1 VLTWSRAVSVAGTTL
16 TGVTADEL
24 REMLLPFRTRAVDEG
39 YPWED
44 IGPLPADEVD
54 RWISHA
60 RPCAVLTSDADGPVA
75 GSFGGP
81 LLLPAEVPDPE
92 YPYVA
97 SVDLA
102 ALPKDATDLPLPPD
116 GRLLLFASLDEPD
129 GEGNYGQAIYVPT
142 GTPVEER
149 DRNTWKGH
157 DYFGDDH
164 YQQIV
169 DSYPQGE
176 LRARTE
182 PDLPYYGLPGFP
194 NADDLVTVWR
204 DTTDRSGHLQ
214 VGGYADQEDS
224 DPDPLERLASSAV
237 REAKLGRWGDGGP
250 VSGAVE
256 DWVLLA
262 HWNPDISHRE
272 GADVQWGIQRAD
284 LEARRFDRT
293 FSTVSWNP

>member
-1 VLTWSRAVSVAGTTL
+1 MAATTL
-16 TGVTADEL
+16 ADMTADDL
-24 REMLLPFRTRAVDEG
+24 QAKLIPFRTRAIEEG

-44 IGPLPADEVD
+44 IDPLPAEEVD
-54 RWISHA
+54 RWIGHA
-60 RPCAVLTSDADGPVA
+60 RPCAVLTSGGDGPVA
-75 GSFGGP
+75 GRFGGP
-81 LLLPAEVPDPE
+81 LLLPAKVSDPE
-92 YPYVA
+92 YPYLA
-97 SVDLA
+97 SVDFA

-142 GTPVEER
+142 DTPVEER
-149 DRNTWKGH
+149 DKNTWKG
-157 DYFGDDH
+157 YPGDDY

-169 DSYPQGE
+169 DSYPQGQ

-182 PDLPYYGLPGFP
+182 PDLPYYELPGFP
-194 NADDLVTVWR
+194 NADELVTIWR
-204 DTTDRSGHLQ
+204 DASDRSRHLQ
-214 VGGYADQEDS
+214 LGGYADQEDS
-224 DPDPLERLASSAV
+224 DPDPLGRLASSAV
-237 REAKLGRWGDGGP
+237 RETRLGRWGSGEP

-262 HWNPDISHRE
+262 HWNPDIKNRE

-293 FSTVSWNP
+293 FSTVYWNP

>member
-1 VLTWSRAVSVAGTTL
+1 MTD
-16 TGVTADEL
+16 DEL
-24 REMLLPFRTRAVDEG
+24 REMLIPFRTQAVEEG

-44 IGPLPADEVD
+44 IDPLPAEEVD
-54 RWISHA
+54 RWISNV
-60 RPCAVLTSDADGPVA
+60 RPCAVLTGGGDGTVA
-75 GSFGGP
+75 GAFGGP

-92 YPYVA
+92 YPYLA

-116 GRLLLFASLDEPD
+116 GLLLLFASLDEPD
-129 GEGNYGQAIYVPT
+129 GEGNYGQAIYVPV

-149 DRNTWKGH
+149 DKNTWKG
-157 DYFGDDH
+157 YPGDDH
-164 YQQIV
+164 YQKIV

-182 PDLPYYGLPGFP
+182 PDLPYHSLPGFP
-194 NADDLVTVWR
+194 NAEELVAVWC
-204 DTTDRSGHLQ
+204 DASGRSGHLQ

-237 REAKLGRWGDGGP
+237 HEVKRGRWGDGEP

-262 HWNPDISHRE
+262 HWNPNISGRE

-284 LEARRFDRT
+284 LEARRFDRA
-293 FSTVSWNP
+293 FSTVYWNP

>member
-1 VLTWSRAVSVAGTTL
+1 
-16 TGVTADEL
+16 
-24 REMLLPFRTRAVDEG
+24 MLLPFRTRAVDEG

-44 IGPLPADEVD
+44 IDPLPAEEVD
-54 RWISHA
+54 RWIRHA
-60 RPCAVLTSDADGPVA
+60 RPCAVLTSGADGPVA
-75 GSFGGP
+75 GAFGGP

-97 SVDLA
+97 SVDFA

-129 GEGNYGQAIYVPT
+129 GEGNYGQAIYVPA

-149 DRNTWKGH
+149 DKNTWKGY
-157 DYFGDDH
+157 DYSGDDY

-182 PDLPYYGLPGFP
+182 PDLPYYELPGFP
-194 NADDLVTVWR
+194 NADELVTVWR
-204 DTTDRSGHLQ
+204 DTADRSGQLQ

-224 DPDPLERLASSAV
+224 DPDPLERLAIRAA
-237 REAKLGRWGDGGP
+237 REAKLGRWGDGEP

-262 HWNPDISHRE
+262 HWNPDISGRE

-293 FSTVSWNP
+293 FSTVYWNP

>member
-1 VLTWSRAVSVAGTTL
+1 
-16 TGVTADEL
+16 
-24 REMLLPFRTRAVDEG
+24 MLLPFRTRAVDEG

-44 IGPLPADEVD
+44 IDPLPAEEVD
-54 RWISHA
+54 RWIRHA
-60 RPCAVLTSDADGPVA
+60 RPCAVLTRGADGPVA
-75 GSFGGP
+75 GAFGGP

-97 SVDLA
+97 SVDFA
-102 ALPKDATDLPLPPD
+102 ALPKDATDLPLPSD

-157 DYFGDDH
+157 DYSGDDH

-182 PDLPYYGLPGFP
+182 PDLPYYELPGFP
-194 NADDLVTVWR
+194 NADELVTVWR

-224 DPDPLERLASSAV
+224 DPNPLERLASSAV
-237 REAKLGRWGDGGP
+237 REAKLGRWCDGEP

-262 HWNPDISHRE
+262 HWNPDISGRE

-293 FSTVSWNP
+293 FSTVYWNP

>member
-1 VLTWSRAVSVAGTTL
+1 VAGTTL

-24 REMLLPFRTRAVDEG
+24 REKLIPFRTRAVEEG

-44 IGPLPADEVD
+44 IDPLPAEEVD
-54 RWISHA
+54 RWIGHV
-60 RPCAVLTSDADGPVA
+60 RPCVVLTGGGDGPVA
-75 GSFGGP
+75 GAFGGP

-92 YPYVA
+92 HPYLA
-97 SVDLA
+97 SVDFA
-102 ALPKDATDLPLPPD
+102 TLPNDATDLPLPPD
-116 GRLLLFASLDEPD
+116 GRLLLFVSLDETD
-129 GEGNYGQAIYVPT
+129 GDGTCGQAIYVPA

-149 DRNTWKGH
+149 DRNTWNG
-157 DYFGDDH
+157 YPGDDD
-164 YQQIV
+164 YQRIV
-169 DSYPQGE
+169 DAYPLGE

-182 PDLPYYGLPGFP
+182 PDLPYHSLPGFP
-194 NADDLVTVWR
+194 NADELVTIWC
-204 DTTDRSGHLQ
+204 DSSDRSGHLQ

-224 DPDPLERLASSAV
+224 DPDPLERLAIRAA
-237 REAKLGRWGDGGP
+237 REAKRGRWGGEEP

-262 HWNPDISHRE
+262 HWNPDISDRE

-293 FSTVSWNP
+293 FSTVYWNP